1 MKSSLVV
8 ALASAVL
15 VCGSALAQENGAV
28 ERAQAPAEAGA
39 APAAVAISP
48 GGPWNEFSF
57 GAAGVFAKG
66 CSPADPAGAGCVPS
80 SAGNSQFV
88 GSPPWKFVAPSDG
101 ATLTVTDAFLKGD
114 TFEVFDNGNLIG
126 STSAVAT
133 DSTGCGSDPVPC
145 LADPAVSHA
154 VFNLGPGA
162 HSITI
167 KALASPFQ
175 SGAAYFRVDLK
186 REHMMCYRIKEQGK
200 FKQRTVRT
208 EDQFG
213 RAQMR
218 VVDPLM
224 LCVPASKTE
233 LRVPGGN

>member
-1 MKSSLVV
+1 MKNSWVV
-8 ALASAVL
+8 VLAAVAFS
-15 VCGSALAQENGAV
+15 GAARAQDNGAV
-28 ERAQAPAEAGA
+28 EPGPAPDQAKA

-48 GGPWNEFSF
+48 GGAWNEFSF
-57 GAAGVFAKG
+57 GVAGVFAKG
-66 CSPADPAGAGCVPS
+66 CAPADPAGAGCVPS

-88 GSPPWKFVAPSDG
+88 GAPPWKFVAPSDG

-114 TFEVFDNGNLIG
+114 TFEVYDNGNLIG

-133 DSTGCGSDPVPC
+133 DTAGCGSDPVPC
-145 LADPAVSHA
+145 LVDPSVSHA

-175 SGAAYFRVDLK
+175 SGAANFRVDLK
-186 REHMMCYRIKEQGK
+186 RSHMMCYRIKEQGR

-213 RAQMR
+213 RAQVR

-233 LRVPGGN
+233 LQVPGGN

>member
-1 MKSSLVV
+1 MKLSWVG
-8 ALASAVL
+8 VL
-15 VCGSALAQENGAV
+15 VSGALICGSALAQDNGAV
-28 ERAQAPAEAGA
+28 ERPPVTDHAATAQTAI
-39 APAAVAISP
+39 AVTP
-48 GGPWNEFSF
+48 GGPWYEFSF
-57 GAAGVFAKG
+57 AAAGVFAKG
-66 CSPADPAGAGCVPS
+66 CAPADPAGAGCVPS

-88 GSPPWKFVAPSDG
+88 GAPPWKFVAPSDG

-114 TFEVFDNGNLIG
+114 TFEVYDNGNLVG
-126 STSAVAT
+126 STSAVAV
-133 DSTGCGSDPVPC
+133 DAASCGSDPVPC
-145 LADPAVSHA
+145 LADATVSHA
-154 VFNLGPGA
+154 VFNLGAGA

-167 KALASPFQ
+167 KALASPYQ

-233 LRVPGGN
+233 LLIK

>member
-1 MKSSLVV
+1 MKSSLTVV
-8 ALASAVL
+8 LASAVL
-15 VCGSALAQENGAV
+15 VCGSALAQDNGTV
-28 ERAQAPAEAGA
+28 ERPQAPANA
-39 APAAVAISP
+39 AIKPAAVAIAP

-57 GAAGVFAKG
+57 GTAGNFAKG
-66 CSPADPAGAGCVPS
+66 CAPADPAGAGCAPS

-88 GSPPWKFVAPSDG
+88 GAPPWNFVAPSDG

-133 DSTGCGSDPVPC
+133 DQTSCGSDPVPC
-145 LADPAVSHA
+145 LADPTVSHA
-154 VFNLGPGA
+154 LFNLGPGA

-233 LRVPGGN
+233 LRTPGAN